1 MTEKTYLVRL
11 KAPSNALQH
20 VRADSARLYGDG
32 EHLVF
37 VDSQGRLAA
46 LFLTEIVESWN
57 EIAS

>member
-1 MTEKTYLVRL
+1 MTEKMYLVRL

-20 VRADSARLYGDG
+20 VRAVGARLYGDG